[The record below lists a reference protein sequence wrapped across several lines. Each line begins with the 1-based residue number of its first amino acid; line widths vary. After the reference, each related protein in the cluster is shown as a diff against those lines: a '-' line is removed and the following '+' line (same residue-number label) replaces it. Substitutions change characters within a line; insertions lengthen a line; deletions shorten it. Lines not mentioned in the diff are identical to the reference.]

1 MLDCKIMGG
10 LEPPANGLPSK
21 DSLDDLSPGRQQV
34 PGRSCFLER
43 AIDTSQN
50 QYGYNICSANDSLVT
65 TPASITVDEPQA
77 NQTQEVFQRVAQG
90 DDDACR
96 DVFERYL
103 QRLVGLAR
111 SRLSERLAAKVDA
124 EDVVQSVFRSFFI
137 RAQDGQYV
145 IERAG
150 DLWKLLAAIT
160 RHKVLKRAEH
170 FQQQRRSLDR
180 EAALAEPGN
189 ENATAEPN
197 EADAVALADEVE
209 FLMRQLEPHQREML
223 ELRLQG
229 KTIPEIADAV
239 NRSERTVRRF
249 LSGFRDSLQQRLSD
263 LKTG

>member
-1 MLDCKIMGG
+1 MED
-10 LEPPANGLPSK
+10 
-21 DSLDDLSPGRQQV
+21 
-34 PGRSCFLER
+34 
-43 AIDTSQN
+43 
-50 QYGYNICSANDSLVT
+50 
-65 TPASITVDEPQA
+65 
-77 NQTQEVFQRVAQG
+77 NQTNPTQHVFQRVAQG

-96 DVFERYL
+96 EVFQRYL

-137 RAQDGQYV
+137 RAQDGQYA

-170 FQQQRRSLDR
+170 FQQQRRALDR
-180 EAALAEPGN
+180 ETALPEPGR
-189 ENATAEPN
+189 EDLSGEPN

-209 FLMRQLEPHQREML
+209 YLMGQLEPHQRSML

-229 KTIPEIADAV
+229 KTIPEIAEAV
-239 NRSERTVRRF
+239 ERSERTVRRF
-249 LSGFRDSLQQRLSD
+249 LGGFRETLEQRLSD
-263 LKTG
+263 LRTA